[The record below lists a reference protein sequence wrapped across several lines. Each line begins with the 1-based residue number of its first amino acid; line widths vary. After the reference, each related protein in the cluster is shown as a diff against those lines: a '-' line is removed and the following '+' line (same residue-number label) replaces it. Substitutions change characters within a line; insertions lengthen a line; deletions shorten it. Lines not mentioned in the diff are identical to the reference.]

1 MIVLACALSYA
12 ILESACRVR
21 AAHGHARV
29 VWLVAGSLVV
39 GMAIWALHFVALLSL
54 RERVPLTEDPVTLGV
69 AAVTAVV
76 AAAGALNHVDRGV
89 GGIPALAVS
98 GGLKGFALVA
108 THYTMMAALH
118 VPATIA
124 YDPVMLAWSAALA
137 IVVSTATL
145 WFAERLEGRRP
156 ARAAVERL
164 TVALVMGAGLA
175 VMHDAAMRAGHFV
188 PDALW
193 TEEFRGGPRLH
204 ALPGAWLE
212 PWITAAA
219 VATVAVLAMAAS
231 LSRLR
236 ARRHG
241 IRPAGDRLT
250 GLPNGTL
257 LRHRLAAAVA
267 AGERCAVIFLR
278 LESHEPVG
286 QVIGRRA
293 GERLLVRVGWRLV
306 GAVRPDDLAARLPG
320 AEYAVL
326 VRDGE
331 AAESVAESI
340 RERFAVPVTCDDL
353 LVVLPVGIGVA
364 VARPGEAPSD
374 VLARARRAAEQTQ
387 RRPLAA
393 VA

>member
-1 MIVLACALSYA
+1 
-12 ILESACRVR
+12 
-21 AAHGHARV
+21 
-29 VWLVAGSLVV
+29 
-39 GMAIWALHFVALLSL
+39 
-54 RERVPLTEDPVTLGV
+54 
-69 AAVTAVV
+69 
-76 AAAGALNHVDRGV
+76 
-89 GGIPALAVS
+89 
-98 GGLKGFALVA
+98 
-108 THYTMMAALH
+108 
-118 VPATIA
+118 
-124 YDPVMLAWSAALA
+124 
-137 IVVSTATL
+137 
-145 WFAERLEGRRP
+145 
-156 ARAAVERL
+156 
-164 TVALVMGAGLA
+164 
-175 VMHDAAMRAGHFV
+175 MHDAAMRAGHFV

-193 TEEFRGGPRLH
+193 TEEFRGARVQ
-204 ALPGAWLE
+204 ALPEAWLE
-212 PWITAAA
+212 PWVVAA
-219 VATVAVLAMAAS
+219 VIGAVAALALAAS

-236 ARRHG
+236 ARRQG

-267 AGERCAVIFLR
+267 AGERCAVICLR
-278 LESHEPVG
+278 LESYAPVG
-286 QVIGRRA
+286 QALGRRA

-331 AAESVAESI
+331 AAESVAERI
-340 RERFAVPVTCDDL
+340 RERFAAPVTCDDL

-364 VARPGEAPSD
+364 VARDDEAPSD